1 MTLAS
6 RSEDQSMDTLAE
18 PLHNAH
24 EEDKP
29 TVEILRGLVAAL
41 KSCDQNKQALRPAV
55 NEN

>member
-1 MTLAS
+1 MTIAS
-6 RSEDQSMDTLAE
+6 RSEQKTMGARSEHQCHA
-18 PLHNAH
+18 P

-41 KSCDQNKQALRPAV
+41 KSCDQKPSALRPVA